1 MSQPQ
6 LDITESITVDQVLT
20 KVPQNLEEVIVP
32 DTVTILGQY
41 AFAGSSVRTV
51 TLPSSLRIV
60 EEGALS
66 SCRWL
71 KRVKFPHG
79 VKAIRYGALSSCQNL
94 EYVLIPDSV
103 TEFGKDVFS
112 KSQNI
117 KLIIAPIH
125 LITKIRDQTGAR
137 LEVYSYGNSV
147 LPD

>member
-6 LDITESITVDQVLT
+6 LDITERITVDQVLT

-71 KRVKFPHG
+71 KRIELPYGLKEIG
-79 VKAIRYGALSSCQNL
+79 YGALSRCPNL

-103 TEFGKDVFS
+103 TEFGNDVFS
-112 KSQNI
+112 NSKNI

-125 LITKIRDQTGAR
+125 LITKIRGQTGAR
-137 LEVYSYGNSV
+137 LEVYSYRNSA
-147 LPD
+147 LHD